1 MNIHRNYQR
10 NLTRVFSVC
19 SETRS
24 DSKYRFRIAVEK
36 FSALAL
42 SILFRSLT
50 HGYGFQN
57 TRCPAVGNS
66 RPIYTKSRNT
76 SFTLCKNTRKL
87 FRTLKRFQTLLCLLW
102 AETRGNR
109 RMSDNSPRTIPPQ
122 YLDNSPPISGQFAP
136 EEENDKTT
144 AYKIVFCQFDR
155 NHAFSKMQFI
165 DRSSIA

>member
-19 SETRS
+19 SQTRS

-36 FSALAL
+36 FSTLAL

-109 RMSDNSPRTIPPQ
+109 RAWAKSEIKTKIFIIPFRVCRNNSLFRMPKP
-122 YLDNSPPISGQFAP
+122 
-136 EEENDKTT
+136 
-144 AYKIVFCQFDR
+144 
-155 NHAFSKMQFI
+155 
-165 DRSSIA
+165 